1 MRFIN
6 LNILSDFIQA
16 LNSTRKHYT
25 KNDHFPMHNLF
36 STVYLLQEQNLNH
49 NKYIEQEII
58 TRNLIQATEY
68 ERNMH
73 AKFQDLIL
81 YRFL

>member
-1 MRFIN
+1 
-6 LNILSDFIQA
+6 
-16 LNSTRKHYT
+16 
-25 KNDHFPMHNLF
+25 MHNLF